1 MDENGPK
8 ADHRSPRVRPQS
20 ALAPR
25 VLCPGTQRA
34 RSLVG
39 TPDGVSTSS
48 TSSRTKRRFCSRAC
62 TSFARIATTRPDAQA
77 DFFLQPGR
85 CTFARAL
92 SALQDSTIKVSVVP
106 SSSCT
111 WTKDNERLPLIGQR
125 LPLIV
130 TRCQPGRDNGGS
142 TQVCVGPPCPSQR
155 RAGQRKPSRP
165 TDAGIGR
172 IGVSMRSHHS

>member
-1 MDENGPK
+1 MYAFCAEHGITPNVCASEFDEFSRLTQVHAPGRAASRRGFRAESLHSGGRCRPGSYPSCERRRYGMDENGPK

-62 TSFARIATTRPDAQA
+62 TSFARIATTRPDALA
-77 DFFLQPGR
+77 DFFLQSGR
-85 CTFARAL
+85 YTFARAL

-106 SSSCT
+106 SSFCT
-111 WTKDNERLPLIGQR
+111 
-125 LPLIV
+125 
-130 TRCQPGRDNGGS
+130 
-142 TQVCVGPPCPSQR
+142 
-155 RAGQRKPSRP
+155 
-165 TDAGIGR
+165 
-172 IGVSMRSHHS
+172 